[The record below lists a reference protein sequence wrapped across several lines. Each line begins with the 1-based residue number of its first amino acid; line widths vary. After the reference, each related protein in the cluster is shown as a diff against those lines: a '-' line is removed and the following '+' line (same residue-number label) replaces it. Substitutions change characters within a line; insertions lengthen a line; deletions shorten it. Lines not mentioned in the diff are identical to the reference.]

1 MTTATEL
8 RKKSIADLR
17 VDLAKMQRELAEA
30 RRANAARELANP
42 AKMKDLRREIARL
55 HTIILEMKQ
64 AADKEKV

>member
-1 MTTATEL
+1 
-8 RKKSIADLR
+8 
-17 VDLAKMQRELAEA
+17 MQRELAEA

>member
-8 RKKSIADLR
+8 RKKSLADLR
-17 VDLAKMQRELAEA
+17 VDLAKTQRELAEA

-42 AKMKDLRREIARL
+42 AKMKDLRKEIARL

>member
-17 VDLAKMQRELAEA
+17 VELAKKQRELAEA

-42 AKMKDLRREIARL
+42 AKMKDLRKEIARL

>member
-8 RKKSIADLR
+8 RKKSLADLR
-17 VDLAKMQRELAEA
+17 VELAKTQRELADA
-30 RRANAARELANP
+30 RRANNARELANP

-64 AADKEKV
+64 AADKEKA